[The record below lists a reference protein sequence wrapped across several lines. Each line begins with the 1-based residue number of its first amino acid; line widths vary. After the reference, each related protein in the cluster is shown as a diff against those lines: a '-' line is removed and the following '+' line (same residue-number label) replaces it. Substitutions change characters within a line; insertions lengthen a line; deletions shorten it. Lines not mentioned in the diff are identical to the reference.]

1 MRSSEDIQKLIKNAE
16 MHSDPE
22 ANQAVLKDL
31 LRQFDKTREKKTA
44 VTQPKIRSKI
54 MKSPMTKLA
63 AAAVIIVGVALS
75 LTIWDKT
82 TPTAYAL
89 AQTVKASHSVRYI
102 HIKNSFASQDGPME
116 SWVEFDSSGQL
127 RNMRFHKPAWMSPSD
142 GESVIV
148 WKDNKMQLWIKKKNL
163 LVTVQDREVAEQ
175 ALAAMEQLDPKTAV
189 ELLQQEQEKGNV
201 EIEIDEPS
209 DKTEPIIVTAT
220 STEQDEDSPFQRVV
234 LSVDQKTK
242 LVNVTKLYS
251 LRDGEYHK
259 EITVEYYEY
268 NQPIDEQTFTLDDVP
283 DNVVRMDQTAQEV
296 GLARGDLTDDEIAI
310 EVIRQFLEALIA
322 RDYAKA
328 GRLFSGVPAERMQ
341 KTYGRMKFLRIVSIG
356 QPTKDELTG
365 QFKVPCKIE
374 IERDGQVTIW
384 EPEHSYVRPVHG
396 QPERWEIT
404 GGFLGF

>member
-1 MRSSEDIQKLIKNAE
+1 MRSSEDVQKLIRNAE

-22 ANQAVLKDL
+22 SNQAVLKDL
-31 LRQFDKTREKKTA
+31 LDQFDKTQEKKMA
-44 VTQPKIRSKI
+44 VTQPKIRRI
-54 MKSPMTKLA
+54 IVKSPITKIA

-89 AQTVKASHSVRYI
+89 VQTVEASHSVRYL
-102 HIKNSFASQDGPME
+102 HIRNSFASQEGPME
-116 SWVEFDSSGQL
+116 CWVEFDSSGQL
-127 RNMRFHKPAWMSPSD
+127 KNMRFHKPAWMSPSD

-163 LVTVQDREVAEQ
+163 LVTLRDEEVAEQ

-201 EIEIDEPS
+201 EIKIDEPS
-209 DKTEPIIVTAT
+209 NKTEPIIVTAT
-220 STEQDEDSPFQRVV
+220 STQQDDDSPFQRVV
-234 LSVDQKTK
+234 LSVDQATK

-251 LRDGEYHK
+251 LKDGEYHN

-268 NQPIDEQTFTLDDVP
+268 NQPIDEKTFALDDVP
-283 DNVVRMDQTAQEV
+283 ENVIRMDQTAQEV
-296 GLARGDLTDDEIAI
+296 GLVQGDLTDDEIAV

-322 RDYAKA
+322 EDYAKA
-328 GRLFSGVPAERMQ
+328 GRLFGGVPSERIR
-341 KTYGRMKFLRIVSIG
+341 KTYGRTKFIRIVSLG
-356 QPTKDELTG
+356 QPTKDEPTG
-365 QFKVPCKIE
+365 QYKVPCEIE
-374 IERDGQVTIW
+374 IEKDGQITIW
-384 EPEHSYVRPVHG
+384 KPEHSYARPVHG
-396 QPERWEIT
+396 QPDRWEIT